1 MSSLRH
7 DNDSTAAS
15 NINIHPRFPMSA
27 DEAFRNFNPFL
38 WEIEKKEIFEYKT
51 IYFFPLDERKK

>member
-7 DNDSTAAS
+7 DNDNTASS
-15 NINIHPRFPMSA
+15 NVHSRFPMSA
-27 DEAFRNFNPFL
+27 DEAFRIFNNYL

-51 IYFFPLDERKK
+51 IFFFPLEERKK